1 MDMQR
6 RDLLACCVLVLSLLA
21 CGCTGPGGDEA
32 QPTPA
37 PTPTPTPPIQ
47 AGSGVPQPVPTPP
60 GEWDGKKPYDVKFV
74 DPATYH
80 ITPTVTATTT
90 VVKQPN
96 DLQVDKTALKEYAKI
111 SSTKVEKVMTTEIYH
126 IPFPYWELDYTADA
140 KIKELA
146 RFDLEVRDAEDPNR
160 LVAEVNMNRANFLQ
174 PKNSTLENTANTGT
188 ILLREGFRDYYF
200 VIKTDQISSFSLVIK
215 VPEKYLV

>member
-32 QPTPA
+32 QPTP
-37 PTPTPTPPIQ
+37 TPTPAPPIQ

-74 DPATYH
+74 DPAMYH

-90 VVKQPN
+90 MVKQPN
-96 DLQVDKTALKEYAKI
+96 DLQVDKKAMKEYAKI
-111 SSTKVEKVMTTEIYH
+111 SSNDMGKVMTTEIYH

-146 RFDLEVRDAEDPNR
+146 RFAVEVRDAEDPNR
-160 LVAEVNMNRANFLQ
+160 LVAEIDLKRADFMASGTSQ
-174 PKNSTLENTANTGT
+174 ENTANSGT

-200 VIKTDQISSFSLVIK
+200 VIQKDQISSFSLVIK